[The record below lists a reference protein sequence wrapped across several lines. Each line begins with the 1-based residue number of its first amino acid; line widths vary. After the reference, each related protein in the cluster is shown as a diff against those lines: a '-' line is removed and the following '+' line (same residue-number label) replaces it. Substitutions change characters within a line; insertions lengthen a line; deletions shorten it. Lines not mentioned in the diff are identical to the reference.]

1 MPPLY
6 RIAVSPPM
14 NEKYKTP
21 HSVYINATTISRGFY
36 EFTTTY
42 CIFPPNHS
50 QIHPSTTSLPTSK
63 PDFFQKAKVS
73 TPFALQEV
81 FSPSSPRNKGCSPE
95 VLPSMCIAAMPVSG
109 VSLYICAHPAAC
121 ERADEKPANENG
133 LNRSGPARSGFDMSG
148 MFFTAQRTV
157 RRGSAYMKRNPAGN
171 RVRGQYK
178 RECPR
183 GTPFIPSSS
192 GWWEAIETIL
202 SLRPYER
209 LP

>member
-1 MPPLY
+1 MPPFY
-6 RIAVSPPM
+6 RVAVSLPM
-14 NEKYKTP
+14 NENYKTP

-73 TPFALQEV
+73 TPFALQEF
-81 FSPSSPRNKGCSPE
+81 FSPSSPKNKGSAPE
-95 VLPSMCIAAMPVSG
+95 VLPSMCIAATPVFG

-121 ERADEKPANENG
+121 ERADEKPANEKPDPRQKPCLRDRFLRKLRAFSSENG

-148 MFFTAQRTV
+148 MIFTAQRTV
-157 RRGSAYMKRNPAGN
+157 RRGSAY
-171 RVRGQYK
+171 
-178 RECPR
+178 
-183 GTPFIPSSS
+183 I
-192 GWWEAIETIL
+192 
-202 SLRPYER
+202 
-209 LP
+209 